1 MELLN
6 AFLASPGKSKT
17 EFLSFLFLDSLY
29 ISPLDSSK
37 IKKLFFEWN
46 NLSSSV
52 EKRQSLFENL
62 AKSVNV
68 ENLIL
73 RCNSLRGDITAV
85 ISSSLSAS
93 IKFLDLYDNQITN
106 EGMLLHNSNT
116 LSPFFLSLY
125 LLSLLLLLFSK
136 P

>member
-73 RCNSLRGDITAV
+73 RCNSLRGDITTV

-125 LLSLLLLLFSK
+125 LLSLLLIFFLK